1 MTVYVDPLFKTAASR
16 RWPYRQACHLV
27 ADSEEELREFARRLG
42 LKPGWI
48 QSPGVHSRV
57 HFGLTDGMRR
67 KAVALG
73 AVELSRREL
82 AELFHRQREEE
93 RADAG

>member
-1 MTVYVDPLFKTAASR
+1 M
-16 RWPYRQACHLV
+16 
-27 ADSEEELREFARRLG
+27 ADSEEDLRDFARRLG
-42 LKPGWI
+42 LKASWI

-57 HFGLTDGMRR
+57 HFDLTGRMRR